1 MSRTDILSEIKKAE
15 AEADA
20 KVEKAEADKKA
31 AIAEARR
38 DSVKRIQEAEAEM
51 RSNYESAIVAE
62 QRILDEK
69 RSELLAVGEKDAN
82 AVEKSSAQKIKEVND
97 FLIKEFERTIDVTS

>member
-31 AIAEARR
+31 SIAEARR
-38 DSVKRIQEAEAEM
+38 DSVKRIQDAEAAM
-51 RSNYESAIVAE
+51 RSNYESTIAAE
-62 QRILDEK
+62 QKELDVK
-69 RSELLAVGEKDAN
+69 RNELLAVGESEARSI
-82 AVEKSSAQKIKEVND
+82 EKSSAKKIKKVND
-97 FLIKEFERTIDVTS
+97 FLIEEFERTINVTS